1 MRDCDAWFVFRRR
14 RRFRGVRAMRIHQY
28 GDASA
33 IRDDDIARQAPGPGD
48 VLIQVAA
55 TSFNPSDIGL
65 RRGLL
70 RSVFALD
77 MPHTLGGDVAG
88 TVVEVGDGVHTF
100 AVGDPVIGRVDG
112 AAAEYVTAAAD
123 TLVAAPSTIPLAHA
137 AAIPIAG
144 VTAWQAVF
152 EHANI
157 AAGQR
162 VLVNG
167 AGGGV
172 GGFAVQL
179 AKYAGAHVI
188 ATASPRSTDMVRQHG
203 ADEIVDYTAVPLADA
218 LDEPV
223 DAILNLVPISAR
235 QALTLLALIRP
246 GGVLVSATIS
256 IKAPAESAVTA
267 AHFVARNDT
276 GHLAALAK
284 LIDAGTVRV
293 DIAASR
299 PLADLASVH
308 RDAESGRTR
317 GKIILIP

>member
-1 MRDCDAWFVFRRR
+1 M
-14 RRFRGVRAMRIHQY
+14 RAMRIHRY
-28 GDASA
+28 GDASV
-33 IRDDDIARQAPGPGD
+33 IRDDDIPRPAPGPGE
-48 VLIQVAA
+48 VLIRVAA

-70 RSVFALD
+70 RSVFAPDL
-77 MPHTLGGDVAG
+77 PYTLGGDVAG
-88 TVVEVGDGVHTF
+88 TVVEIGDGVHTF
-100 AVGDPVIGRVDG
+100 AVGDPVIGRVTG

-123 TLVAAPSTIPLAHA
+123 TLVAAPSSIPLPHA

-144 VTAWQAVF
+144 LTAWQAVF

-157 AAGQR
+157 AAGHR

-172 GGFAVQL
+172 GGFTVQL
-179 AKYAGAHVI
+179 AKHAGVHVI

-203 ADEIVDYTAVPLADA
+203 ADQIVDYTAVPLADA

-235 QALTLLALIRP
+235 QAQKLLALVRP
-246 GGVLVSATIS
+246 GGVVVSVTVP
-256 IKAPAESAVTA
+256 IKAPAGSPVTA
-267 AHFVARNDT
+267 VHFVAANDT
-276 GHLAALAK
+276 SHLTALVG
-284 LIDAGTVRV
+284 LIDTGTVRV
-293 DIAASR
+293 DIAGSR
-299 PLADLASVH
+299 PLTDLATVH